1 MLRRIGPYA
10 LHACVRRDDLSAT
23 YDASRNDRAVRLT
36 VACPDVNDIAG
47 LRGYLH
53 RCQRAPVLPIH
64 ATGRDGRRLWVAH
77 ADPGEPW
84 RSGPACLADILT
96 IAGILRSAHAI
107 GVFHYGLTPHDLT
120 IAHGRVQVDHVR
132 ACLDWSVGR
141 NDMGSFSLSND
152 PRGTAWYEAPELWV
166 GHPRSQQT
174 DLYAL
179 CAIAWQA
186 LAGEPAYPAEMSIE
200 RTERVLAGPP
210 SPPSNTTIAATI
222 WTALARGLTPRTEDR
237 WPTLAALLAALTR
250 A

>member
-23 YDASRNDRAVRLT
+23 YDASRGGRTVRLT
-36 VACPDVNDIAG
+36 VACPHADEIAG

-53 RCQRAPVLPIH
+53 RCQRAPVLPIY
-64 ATGRDGRRLWVAH
+64 ATGQASRHLWVAH
-77 ADPGEPW
+77 AAPGQPW
-84 RSGPACLADILT
+84 QAPASLADIIT
-96 IAGILRSAHAI
+96 IAGVLRSANAI
-107 GVFHYGLTPHDLT
+107 GIFHYGLTPHDLT
-120 IAHGRVQVDHVR
+120 IADGRVQVDHVR

-141 NDMGSFSLSND
+141 NDMGSFSLLND

-166 GHPRSQQT
+166 GHPRSEQS
-174 DLYAL
+174 DLYSL
-179 CAIAWQA
+179 SAIAWQA
-186 LAGEPAYPAEMSIE
+186 LAGEPAFPGEMSIE

-210 SPPSNTTIAATI
+210 SPPTTTAVPPNI
-222 WTALARGLTPRTEDR
+222 WTALARGLAPRTEDR